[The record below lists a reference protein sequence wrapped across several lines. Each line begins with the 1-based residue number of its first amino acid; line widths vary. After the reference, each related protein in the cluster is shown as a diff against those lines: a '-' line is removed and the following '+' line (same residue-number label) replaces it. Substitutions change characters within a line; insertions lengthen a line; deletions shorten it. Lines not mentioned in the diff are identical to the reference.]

1 MNKWK
6 IAKTAAFVIAAF
18 GLALQAWGRSNQEAL
33 FKYVGG
39 TEHMLKGCEGKLEV
53 TELDMVFECDG
64 KSISVPYKAVTQMEF
79 LPQISKRI
87 RKMKLHWA
95 VKPPSSRGKHEG
107 YFSVLYSVGGETHAV
122 ILKARDETMRPYLA
136 EIGLKTGHLI
146 ENRTD

>member
-1 MNKWK
+1 MNRWK
-6 IAKTAAFVIAAF
+6 IAKTAAFVIAVF
-18 GLALQAWGRSNQEAL
+18 GLALQAWGRQNQEAL

-53 TELDMVFECDG
+53 TESDMVFECDG
-64 KSISVPYKAVTQMEF
+64 KSIAVPYAAVLQMEF

-107 YFSVLYSVGGETHAV
+107 FFSVLYSQEGQVHAI

-136 EIGLKTGHLI
+136 EIDLKTGRPI
-146 ENRTD
+146 ESRID